1 MRINEWGLDPAS
13 PIMGLTFTT
22 TVGVLAVEV
31 AGSRYTGVA
40 SPPLHKQLTETTP
53 SDSITG
59 QVQTPS
65 RLTVTGG
72 ASVNTVQQLNH
83 YRLIDRMICVLC
95 NISNISAI

>member
-1 MRINEWGLDPAS
+1 
-13 PIMGLTFTT
+13 MGLTFTT

-53 SDSITG
+53 SDSVTG
-59 QVQTPS
+59 QVQTPG
-65 RLTVTGG
+65 RFTVTGG

-83 YRLIDRMICVLC
+83 YRLIDRMIGVFMQYQQYFSHITVA
-95 NISNISAI
+95 NHYRVH